1 MKPRIPFWIAAL
13 LALPLLLLH
22 QDALASGDKAGG
34 PGIKVLA
41 IETFLADMARQVSGE
56 RLKVAALLPMG
67 ADPHG
72 FEPTPADVTK
82 VAGSNVLIINGAG
95 FEGYLDV
102 LLRNAGGVHR
112 IIDAS
117 AGLTD
122 RKTGA
127 GEGAGTDNHGEHRG
141 GERHDET
148 EHRHKGADHHEAGQ
162 DRQGHHHERDPHF
175 WLAPNN
181 AVKYVENIRNG
192 LSEADPD
199 GAVTYAANA
208 DAYTIKLKELDLWI
222 TDQVRQVPE
231 SRRLL
236 VTNHESFG
244 YFADRY
250 GFKIIG
256 TVIPN
261 VSTGAAP
268 SAKQMVE
275 LIERI
280 KKTRVKA
287 VFLETGAN
295 PQLAAQIAKEAGIQV
310 VTELYTHSITEPGG
324 PAPNYIEM
332 IRYNTT
338 AIVNA
343 LK

>member
-1 MKPRIPFWIAAL
+1 MKPRVFFWIAAF
-13 LALPLLLLH
+13 LALPVLQLH

-34 PGIKVLA
+34 TTIKVLA
-41 IETFLADMARQVSGE
+41 IETFLADVAQQVSGN

-82 VAGSNVLIINGAG
+82 VAACNVLIINGAG
-95 FEGYLDV
+95 FEGYLDM

-112 IIDAS
+112 VIDAS
-117 AGLTD
+117 AGLTG
-122 RKTGA
+122 RKTE
-127 GEGAGTDNHGEHRG
+127 EGKEARENKGGKQHGNDHSGKGEHQHQG
-141 GERHDET
+141 AVDHEAEQD
-148 EHRHKGADHHEAGQ
+148 HKGHQ
-162 DRQGHHHERDPHF
+162 HERDPHF
-175 WLAPNN
+175 WLAPSNV
-181 AVKYVENIRNG
+181 VKYVENIRDG

-199 GAVTYAANA
+199 GAGTYAANA
-208 DAYTIKLKELDLWI
+208 DAYIIKLKELDLWI
-222 TDQVRQVPE
+222 ADQVKQVPE
-231 SRRLL
+231 SRRYL

-250 GFKIIG
+250 GLEIIG
-256 TVIPN
+256 TVIPS

-268 SAKQMVE
+268 SAKQMVQ

-280 KKTRVKA
+280 RKTRVKA

-295 PQLAAQIAKEAGIQV
+295 PQLAAQIAKEANIQV
-310 VTELYTHSITEPGG
+310 VTELYTHSITAPGG

-332 IRYNTT
+332 MRYNTK

-343 LK
+343 LQ